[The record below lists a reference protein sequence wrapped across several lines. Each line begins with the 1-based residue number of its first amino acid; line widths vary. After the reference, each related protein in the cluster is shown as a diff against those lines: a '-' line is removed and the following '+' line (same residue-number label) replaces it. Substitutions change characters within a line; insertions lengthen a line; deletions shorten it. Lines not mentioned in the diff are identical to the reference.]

1 MTIRSTTPP
10 TTTGMMMDK
19 GTPSSAFSGDPLLG
33 LCVALEEAVVTSCVV
48 LVTKGDE
55 DEAGASVSAGF
66 VVTDFS
72 VVVVIA
78 AEEIDGVVLIDE
90 VVVGVCVG
98 CDVVFTDVVVVV
110 DCIVDNMVDVVVGG
124 EDEVDLIDIVGGE
137 DVDELVF
144 VVDGVDVV
152 AGDDVV
158 FINVVGGGVI
168 IVVLIDV
175 VVVGEGVVSIDLV
188 VDGSNADGDAVVDF
202 VDVVVGDNVV
212 VFIDVI
218 GSGVVSLDDVVVV
231 SVDVVDGDGVGASIN
246 VVVIG
251 SDLVVV
257 IVDVRVCSDV
267 ETINAEIVAESDVN
281 TSAVVVVICDCVL
294 CVSSRFSDVTEDWV
308 VVLGVVSGDKVD
320 EGVFTVVL
328 EGNLVVIASD
338 LEVNDTASV
347 VNASRVVVWSEVFV
361 VIGATVV
368 GLGVVALAVVNC
380 VVSSVVMVGG
390 GAAVVEFAVVTG
402 GVDAL
407 VAAGVVIGS
416 VGRGDVEPVVEGGRV
431 GKGAS
436 SPGAKHCTCNLA
448 PESSDRRP
456 IQYLSSFG

>member
-1 MTIRSTTPP
+1 MQKITWEEK
-10 TTTGMMMDK
+10 DLQ
-19 GTPSSAFSGDPLLG
+19 GTPSSAFSGDPWLG

-48 LVTKGDE
+48 LVTTGDE

-72 VVVVIA
+72 VVVVIGVVA

-124 EDEVDLIDIVGGE
+124 EDEVDLIDKVVGGE

-168 IVVLIDV
+168 IVVLMDV
-175 VVVGEGVVSIDLV
+175 VVVGEGVVSIDSV
-188 VDGSNADGDAVVDF
+188 VDGSDADGDAVVDF

-212 VFIDVI
+212 VFMDVV

-231 SVDVVDGDGVGASIN
+231 SVVDGDGVGASIN

-257 IVDVRVCSDV
+257 IVDGVVCSDV
-267 ETINAEIVAESDVN
+267 ETMNAELVAECVVK
-281 TSAVVVVICDCVL
+281 TSAIGVVICDCVL
-294 CVSSRFSDVTEDWV
+294 GVSSRFSDVKEDWV
-308 VVLGVVSGDKVD
+308 VVLGVVSGDKVV

-347 VNASRVVVWSEVFV
+347 VNASCVVVWSEFFV
-361 VIGATVV
+361 VMGATVV

-390 GAAVVEFAVVTG
+390 GAAVVDFAVVTG

-407 VAAGVVIGS
+407 VAAGVVMGS

-431 GKGAS
+431 GNGAS
-436 SPGAKHCTCNLA
+436 SPGAKHCTCNVA
-448 PESSDRRP
+448 PESSSRWK
-456 IQYLSSFG
+456 

>member
-1 MTIRSTTPP
+1 
-10 TTTGMMMDK
+10 MDK

-48 LVTKGDE
+48 LVTTGDE
-55 DEAGASVSAGF
+55 DETGASVSAGF

-72 VVVVIA
+72 VVVVIGVVA

-98 CDVVFTDVVVVV
+98 CDVVFIDVVVVV
-110 DCIVDNMVDVVVGG
+110 DCMVDIMVDVAIGS
-124 EDEVDLIDIVGGE
+124 EDEVDLIDVVVGDN
-137 DVDELVF
+137 DVDVLVF
-144 VVDGVDVV
+144 VVVDGVGVV
-152 AGDDVV
+152 AGDDV
-158 FINVVGGGVI
+158 FINVVVGGVI
-168 IVVLIDV
+168 IVVLMDE
-175 VVVGEGVVSIDLV
+175 VVVGEGVVSIVVV
-188 VDGSNADGDAVVDF
+188 VDGNDIDCDAVVDF

-212 VFIDVI
+212 VFIDVV

-231 SVDVVDGDGVGASIN
+231 SVVDGDGVGASIS

-251 SDLVVV
+251 SGLVVV
-257 IVDVRVCSDV
+257 IVDVLVCSDV
-267 ETINAEIVAESDVN
+267 ETINAELVAESVVK
-281 TSAVVVVICDCVL
+281 TSAIAVVICDCVL
-294 CVSSRFSDVTEDWV
+294 GVSSRFSDVTEDWV

-328 EGNLVVIASD
+328 EGNLAVIASD

-347 VNASRVVVWSEVFV
+347 VNASCVVVWSEFFV
-361 VIGATVV
+361 VMGATVV

-380 VVSSVVMVGG
+380 VVSSADVVGGG
-390 GAAVVEFAVVTG
+390 GAAVVDFAVVTG

-431 GKGAS
+431 GNGVS
-436 SPGAKHCTCNLA
+436 SPGVKHCTCNLA
-448 PESSDRRP
+448 PESSDRSP

>member
-1 MTIRSTTPP
+1 M
-10 TTTGMMMDK
+10 
-19 GTPSSAFSGDPLLG
+19 
-33 LCVALEEAVVTSCVV
+33 
-48 LVTKGDE
+48 
-55 DEAGASVSAGF
+55 
-66 VVTDFS
+66 
-72 VVVVIA
+72 
-78 AEEIDGVVLIDE
+78 
-90 VVVGVCVG
+90 
-98 CDVVFTDVVVVV
+98 
-110 DCIVDNMVDVVVGG
+110 
-124 EDEVDLIDIVGGE
+124 
-137 DVDELVF
+137 
-144 VVDGVDVV
+144 
-152 AGDDVV
+152 
-158 FINVVGGGVI
+158 
-168 IVVLIDV
+168 
-175 VVVGEGVVSIDLV
+175 
-188 VDGSNADGDAVVDF
+188 
-202 VDVVVGDNVV
+202 
-212 VFIDVI
+212 
-218 GSGVVSLDDVVVV
+218 
-231 SVDVVDGDGVGASIN
+231 VDGDGVGASIN

-257 IVDVRVCSDV
+257 IVDGVVCSDV
-267 ETINAEIVAESDVN
+267 ETINAELVAEC
-281 TSAVVVVICDCVL
+281 VVICDCVL

-308 VVLGVVSGDKVD
+308 VVLGVVSGDKVV